1 MAKKFK
7 LIKEYTDCIIIR
19 KNMGDGYYKIQ
30 IRDNEGDVI
39 RSSVKQSSFIPRDFY
54 EMAEKYSL
62 AEIRKTK
69 MQVES
74 EWRKEFVEA

>member
-1 MAKKFK
+1 MKKFK
-7 LIKEYTDCIIIR
+7 LIATYPDCIIVQ
-19 KNMGDGYYKIQ
+19 KEMEKGCYKIQ

-39 RSSVKQSSFIPRDFY
+39 RSSIKQSYFIPRDFY

>member
-1 MAKKFK
+1 MKKFK
-7 LIKEYTDCIIIR
+7 LIATYPDCIIVQ
-19 KNMGDGYYKIQ
+19 KEMEKGCYKIQ

-39 RSSVKQSSFIPRDFY
+39 RSRIVQGNVVLQEFY

-74 EWRKEFVEA
+74 DWRKEFVEA

>member
-1 MAKKFK
+1 MAEKFE
-7 LIKEYTDCIIIR
+7 LIKEYPDCIIIR
-19 KNMGDGYYKIQ
+19 KNMGDGFFKIQ
-30 IRDNEGDVI
+30 IRDNEGDII
-39 RSSVKQSSFIPRDFY
+39 RSSVKLSSAVTQDFY

-74 EWRKEFVEA
+74 DWRKEFVEA